1 MGEQFARR
9 LRNFAAILITC
20 SGTAQ
25 IAALWHRALTEM
37 ALLDALIGSVYL
49 IIGLGLFGLSRFTLF
64 MGIVVPA
71 ASAAYLYPDFPAG
84 SAIYSA
90 RLAVDAVVVFCCA
103 VVLWHVRRHPS
114 V

>member
-1 MGEQFARR
+1 MGELFVRR

-20 SGTAQ
+20 SGAAH
-25 IAALWHRALTEM
+25 IAALWHRELTET
-37 ALLDALIGSVYL
+37 ALFDALIGAVYL

-71 ASAAYLYPDFPAG
+71 ASAAYLHSDFPDG

-103 VVLWHVRRHPS
+103 VVLWQVRKHPS